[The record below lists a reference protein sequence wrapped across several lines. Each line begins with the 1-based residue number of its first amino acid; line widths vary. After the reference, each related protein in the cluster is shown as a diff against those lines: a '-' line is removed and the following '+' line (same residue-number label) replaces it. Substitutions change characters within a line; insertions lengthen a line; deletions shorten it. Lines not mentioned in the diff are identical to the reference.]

1 MHSILL
7 KKFLVK
13 AGLVVPTVVDLALV
27 LHRVAALGED
37 HVVGAVP
44 RRHRRE
50 PQDPHLGVRTGGQTN
65 KMYFWK
71 VSQGEDTQKN
81 IFYVVELLRSGYS
94 PSTPQGLF
102 FSFMKKV
109 GFW

>member
-65 KMYFWK
+65 KMYF
-71 VSQGEDTQKN
+71 
-81 IFYVVELLRSGYS
+81 
-94 PSTPQGLF
+94 
-102 FSFMKKV
+102 
-109 GFW
+109 